1 MLYMTRAMTTNFP
14 RFLEPLEER
23 IAPAMAAWST
33 TGSYSAYSY
42 NDWDSSNSLA
52 LVPTGETIDTISQYD
67 FQDVDGDEVSIKF
80 SKPVSFLSSYL
91 DDFIVRSPGA
101 ERGEKLEAID
111 LGLVFSH
118 SELRHL
124 GISITAK
131 QAGGGD
137 GFVDV
142 GSILGDGIDMG
153 HVVVDGALGRITAGD
168 SKVSTSGLLS
178 LEVHSLGLAD
188 GSEPTDLSS
197 ITSVIVGSLN
207 SLTVTGNIDKALLS
221 IAGSDKA
228 GLGSAKIGGSLIGGD
243 ADYSGAISVEGQIGK
258 IWVGG
263 NLEGGAG
270 KWSGSIFSG
279 EKISSVTVDGDV
291 VGGDGTDGYSGVVYT
306 NGKIAYAT
314 VGGNLEGGT
323 GERSGMIHGHT
334 GISWVKVGGD
344 IIGGDGYASGRI
356 ETAEKLTTVKVCGD
370 IVGGT
375 ANYAGSVM
383 SMETIRSISVG
394 GNLEGGDTKG
404 SGSIF
409 SEEGITRV
417 IVQGDLQGGSGE
429 GSGCVEAAD
438 KIFSV
443 RVDGDLTGSTGDK
456 SGSVLS
462 FGGKI
467 RSVDHNG
474 DSLTGAGTNSGVFYA
489 PYTGGS
495 STGSSGSYVSYG
507 SSGATFVLAGDY
519 GYGSGDWGL
528 SVVGSGSSDSTPTG
542 SGTLTLA
549 GDNTYSGSTT
559 VNSGTLTSGGTGD
572 TGGISG
578 TGGAVVTVGGFLSY
592 PTGGLSV
599 SAVGFEVVSSI
610 APGASFETLQITNIG
625 LEAAKMG
632 FYGDSTTFLSGTLKL
647 SGNFLA
653 STEKTLTVSEGVTVI
668 LPNGATL
675 PAGSYTGETLAAYF
689 LPA

>member
-1 MLYMTRAMTTNFP
+1 MTTDFP

-23 IAPAMAAWST
+23 IAPAVLVNAST
-33 TGSYSAYSY
+33 VA
-42 NDWDSSNSLA
+42 
-52 LVPTGETIDTISQYD
+52 
-67 FQDVDGDEVSIKF
+67 FQDADGDNVTVKF
-80 SKPVSFLSSYL
+80 SKKILTSQEVV
-91 DDFIVRSPGA
+91 DD
-101 ERGEKLEAID
+101 
-111 LGLVFSH
+111 VFSFTPGDTGGETLDGLDF
-118 SELRHL
+118 SQLNLTPAQLNRL
-124 GISITAK
+124 GVTIIAT

-142 GSILGDGIDMG
+142 GSILGGGIDMG
-153 HVVVDGALGRITAGD
+153 HVVVDGALGKITAGD

-178 LEVHSLGLAD
+178 LKVNSLGLAD
-188 GSEPTDLSS
+188 GSEPADLSA
-197 ITSVIVGSLN
+197 ITSVVVGNLN
-207 SLTVTGNIDKALLS
+207 SLTVTHDIDKALLS
-221 IAGSDKA
+221 ITGSDKA

-243 ADYSGAISVEGQIGK
+243 ADYSGTISVNGRIGK

-270 KWSGSIFSG
+270 EWSGSLLSG
-279 EKISSVTVDGDV
+279 SDISSVTVVGDV
-291 VGGDGTDGYSGVVYT
+291 VGGDGTDGHSGVVFA
-306 NGKIAYAT
+306 NGKIAYAL

-334 GISWVKVGGD
+334 GITWVKVGGD

-356 ETAEKLTTVKVCGD
+356 ETAEKLTTVRVCGD
-370 IVGGT
+370 IIGGT
-375 ANYAGSVM
+375 ADYAGSVM
-383 SMETIRSISVG
+383 SMETIRSVSVG
-394 GNLEGGDTKG
+394 GNLEGGGTKG
-404 SGSIF
+404 SGSVF
-409 SEEGITRV
+409 SEKGISRV
-417 IVQGDLQGGSGE
+417 IVQGDLQGGAGE

-474 DSLTGAGTNSGVFYA
+474 DSLTGTGTNSGVFYA
-489 PYTGGS
+489 PYAGGS
-495 STGSSGSYVSYG
+495 STSGSSMGSSYSVSYGYGNSEILAVSGSGSSGSP
-507 SSGATFVLAGDY
+507 T
-519 GYGSGDWGL
+519 
-528 SVVGSGSSDSTPTG
+528 TG

-549 GDNTYSGSTT
+549 GDNTYGGSTT
-559 VNSGTLTSGGTGD
+559 VNSGTLTSGGTD
-572 TGGISG
+572 GISG
-578 TGGAVVTVGGFLSY
+578 TGSTVVTVGGSLSY
-592 PTGGLSV
+592 PATGLVLSLGGV
-599 SAVGFEVVSSI
+599 ESVWFI
-610 APGASFETLQITNIG
+610 APGASIDTLQITNIG
-625 LEAAKMG
+625 SEAAKMG
-632 FYGDSTTFLSGTLKL
+632 YYGDSTTFLSGTLKL

-653 STEKTLTVSEGVTVI
+653 STEKTLTVGEGVTVI

>member
-1 MLYMTRAMTTNFP
+1 MTTNFP

-23 IAPAMAAWST
+23 IAPAVLVNAST
-33 TGSYSAYSY
+33 VA
-42 NDWDSSNSLA
+42 
-52 LVPTGETIDTISQYD
+52 
-67 FQDVDGDEVSIKF
+67 FQDADGDNVTVKF
-80 SKPVSFLSSYL
+80 SKKILTSQEVV
-91 DDFIVRSPGA
+91 DD
-101 ERGEKLEAID
+101 
-111 LGLVFSH
+111 VFSFTPGDTGGETLDGLDL
-118 SELRHL
+118 SQLSLTPAQLNRL
-124 GISITAK
+124 GVTIIAT

-207 SLTVTGNIDKALLS
+207 SLTVTGNIDKAFLF

-243 ADYSGAISVEGQIGK
+243 ADYSGTISVDGRIGK

-291 VGGDGTDGYSGVVYT
+291 VGGDGTDGYSGVVFAD
-306 NGKIAYAT
+306 GKISYAT

-375 ANYAGSVM
+375 ADYAGSVM

-417 IVQGDLQGGSGE
+417 IVQGDLQGGAGE

-474 DSLTGAGTNSGVFYA
+474 DSLTGTGTNSGVFYA

-495 STGSSGSYVSYG
+495 STGSSGSVSNG
-507 SSGATFVLAGDY
+507 FSFS
-519 GYGSGDWGL
+519 YGSGDL
-528 SVVGSGSSDSTPTG
+528 IVVAVGGSGSSGSTKTG

-549 GDNTYSGSTT
+549 GDNTYGGSTT
-559 VNSGTLTSGGTGD
+559 VNSGTLTLGG

-610 APGASFETLQITNIG
+610 APGASIDTLQIINIG
-625 LEAAKMG
+625 SEAAKMG
-632 FYGDSTTFLSGTLKL
+632 FYGNQTTFLSGTLKL

-653 STEKTLTVSEGVTVI
+653 STEKTLTVSEGVTVT
-668 LPNGATL
+668 LPNGTIL
-675 PAGSYTGETLAAYF
+675 PAGFYTGETLAAYF